1 MVRRAT
7 NDLLFLVEQKVIDKD
22 VLIAACLD
30 YMSED
35 EVADMAHTNG
45 FIEEEEEG

>member
-1 MVRRAT
+1 MVRKIT

-22 VLIAACLD
+22 ALIAACLD

-35 EVADMAHTNG
+35 DVADMAYTND
-45 FIEEEEEG
+45 FLEEREEG